1 MSAAKDPEN
10 ALSSFVTL
18 CHGEPWSG
26 NVQYRY
32 SDVIAT
38 NNNNEEKDGVNEQ
51 ERRSPVEAVFGGKF
65 LGYLLYYLTI
75 ENYLSKLKYLKIKL
89 FKMSHIKN

>member
-10 ALSSFVTL
+10 ARSSFVTL

-32 SDVIAT
+32 SDVITA
-38 NNNNEEKDGVNEQ
+38 NNNDNEKDGINEE
-51 ERRSPVEAVFGGKF
+51 ERRSPVEAVFGG
-65 LGYLLYYLTI
+65 
-75 ENYLSKLKYLKIKL
+75 IKL
-89 FKMSHIKN
+89 DYL

>member
-10 ALSSFVTL
+10 ARSGFVTL

-38 NNNNEEKDGVNEQ
+38 NNNNDEKGGVNE
-51 ERRSPVEAVFGGKF
+51 EETKSPVEAVFGGKL
-65 LGYLLYYLTI
+65 LGYLLCLFNI
-75 ENYLSKLKYLKIKL
+75 ESFKANKMKL
-89 FKMSHIKN
+89 FKMSHVKN